1 VIDLLI
7 ISEILRTLQYFPDI
21 AFANVL
27 IGLGSEG
34 ILSLFLF
41 VLRVYYLTLFTLNVS
56 TLLIITTI
64 ITLAIDFNIKL
75 FLSKISF

>member
-1 VIDLLI
+1 MIDLLI
-7 ISEILRTLQYFPDI
+7 ISEVLRTLQYFPDI

-41 VLRVYYLTLFTLNVS
+41 VLSVCCLTLFTLNVS
-56 TLLIITTI
+56 TLLIITTT
-64 ITLAIDFNIKL
+64 ITIAIRFNIKL
-75 FLSKISF
+75 FLSKIPF